1 MAIVLIVRAAA
12 ASALAACTE
21 SKCYLDCVS
30 VPPGCHVEGANS
42 STDCSKAS
50 CGTVVCPAQAG
61 DGGGADSSFDHT
73 SDSAVADVLEESTTP
88 TADAPADTSIGRC
101 TPGQD
106 STCND
111 NPAISSIHGRCLP
124 DGSCT
129 CLAGFPAVNQATG
142 KCP

>member
-1 MAIVLIVRAAA
+1 MAIVLMVSAAA
-12 ASALAACTE
+12 AAALAACTE
-21 SKCYLDCVS
+21 SKCYFDCVF

-50 CGTVVCPAQAG
+50 CGTVVCPADAG
-61 DGGGADSSFDHT
+61 DF
-73 SDSAVADVLEESTTP
+73 SDVAVADVLEESTTP
-88 TADAPADTSIGRC
+88 TADAPGDTSNGRC